1 MRLLTIPVALA
12 LSVLCT
18 AYPQPLRQGNA
29 QQQLA
34 FDSFRPESHNNDN
47 NNINNGYARFDDQ
60 QVLRVEVSS
69 MEELKKLEATV
80 EDKNL
85 DLWSNL
91 RIGTVDVRIP
101 SSEIAAFKV
110 AIPFP
115 STVMIPNLQDLL
127 PEQAPALTIQS
138 SSQGWNYTDDS
149 FWQSY
154 HDLATLNNFTE
165 SMVQQFPEL
174 VKRTS
179 MGFTYEGREVFGM
192 TIHGYKRAEQ
202 LEALE
207 ALEDSVEELVED
219 VEELVEEA
227 SSWLSW
233 LFGSSSSSKSSKP
246 KIAKKPSKPK
256 KHPKAIVIHG
266 GQHAREWIGP
276 AVVSYIAKELIL
288 GYGNSKK
295 ITRLVD
301 QFEFTIVPVLNVDGY
316 AYTWEHNR
324 MWRKNRQPTSIPFC
338 PGIDPNRNWGY
349 KFATGGSSANPCSD
363 AYHGPEAFAA
373 KEPKMIADYVLQKE
387 NVVGYIDFHSYSQL
401 WMTPFGAD
409 CSKIP
414 KDDEDIMEAGM
425 GAAKAL
431 KDVHGKKFAVGSVC
445 KIIYQASGGSLDWT
459 YAEGGVKYSYAVELR
474 DTGRHGF
481 LLPEDEILPSSE
493 ETFAGVLHLA
503 NFIRKR
509 EKQWR
514 YWV

>member
-12 LSVLCT
+12 LSVLCA
-18 AYPQPLRQGNA
+18 AYPRPFQGNNA
-29 QQQLA
+29 QGHQLA
-34 FDSFRPESHNNDN
+34 FDSFRPHSDSHHNSNDN
-47 NNINNGYARFDDQ
+47 NSIGYARFDDHK
-60 QVLRVEVSS
+60 VLRVEVSS

-101 SSEIAAFKV
+101 SSEMDAFKA

-115 STVMIPNLQDLL
+115 STVMIPNVQDLI
-127 PEQAPALTIQS
+127 PDQAPILNIQS
-138 SSQGWNYTDDS
+138 GQSWNYTDNS
-149 FWQSY
+149 FWEKY
-154 HDLATLNNFTE
+154 HDLATINSFTE
-165 SMVQQFPEL
+165 AMVSEFPHL
-174 VKRTS
+174 VTRTS
-179 MGFTYEGREVFGM
+179 MGFTHEGREVFGM
-192 TIHGYKRAEQ
+192 TIHGYKRGKKMDV
-202 LEALE
+202 
-207 ALEDSVEELVED
+207 LEDLEDEIEEFVED
-219 VEELVEEA
+219 A
-227 SSWLSW
+227 NSWLSR
-233 LFGSSSSSKSSKP
+233 LFGFSSSSKP
-246 KIAKKPSKPK
+246 KATKKPSKPK

-288 GYGNSKK
+288 GYGHSKK

-316 AYTWEHNR
+316 VYTWEHNR

-338 PGIDPNRNWGY
+338 PGIDTNRNWGY
-349 KFATGGSSANPCSD
+349 KFATGGSSPNPCSD
-363 AYHGPEAFAA
+363 SFHGKEPFEA
-373 KEPKMIADYVLQKE
+373 KEPKMIADYILKKE

-414 KDDEDIMEAGM
+414 KDEEDIIEAGM

-481 LLPEDEILPSSE
+481 LLPEDEILPSGE
-493 ETFAGVLHLA
+493 ETLAAVVHLA

-509 EKQWR
+509 EKQWGN
-514 YWV
+514 WV

>member
-18 AYPQPLRQGNA
+18 AYPQPLRQGDV
-29 QQQLA
+29 QTQQLPFGTFHPKPA
-34 FDSFRPESHNNDN
+34 ASHDITNS
-47 NNINNGYARFDDQ
+47 YARFDDE

-69 MEELKKLEATV
+69 MEELKKLEAAV
-80 EDKNL
+80 EEKNL

-91 RIGTVDVRIP
+91 RIGTVDVRVP
-101 SSEIAAFKV
+101 SSEIDAFKA
-110 AIPFP
+110 AIPFH
-115 STVMIPNLQDLL
+115 STVMIPNLQDLV
-127 PEQAPALTIQS
+127 PDQAPALNIRPQDHH
-138 SSQGWNYTDDS
+138 GWNYTDDS
-149 FWQSY
+149 FWLKY
-154 HDLATLNNFTE
+154 HDLETLNNFTE
-165 SMVQQFPEL
+165 TMVDQFPEL
-174 VKRTS
+174 VTRTS
-179 MGFTYEGREVFGM
+179 MGFTHEGREVFGM
-192 TIHGYKRAEQ
+192 TIHGYKRQKE
-202 LEALE
+202 EDSALE
-207 ALEDSVEELVED
+207 SLEDE
-219 VEELVEEA
+219 VEELVEEVK
-227 SSWLSW
+227 SWWFW
-233 LFGSSSSSKSSKP
+233 LTGSSSKKP
-246 KIAKKPSKPK
+246 KALKKPSKPK

-288 GYGNSKK
+288 GYGKNKK

-301 QFEFTIVPVLNVDGY
+301 QFEFTIVPVLNADGY

-324 MWRKNRQPTSIPFC
+324 MWRKNRQPTPIPFC

-349 KFATGGSSANPCSD
+349 KWAMGGSSANPCSD

-373 KEPKMIADYVLQKE
+373 KEPKMIADYILKKE
-387 NVVGYIDFHSYSQL
+387 NVVGYIDFHAYSQL

-481 LLPEDEILPSSE
+481 LLPEEEILPSSE

-509 EKQWR
+509 EKQWG
-514 YWV
+514 YWM